1 MFVSLLQKLE
11 ALLPPR
17 PKVEIPT
24 GDHVDE
30 VSMVEYEST
39 KGSSKSAATGG
50 ASSFFRDAF
59 GAGADD
65 DDDDDGVPGGQ
76 RVECNTH

>member
-1 MFVSLLQKLE
+1 ME
-11 ALLPPR
+11 AILPPR
-17 PKVEIPT
+17 PKVEIPQ

-39 KGSSKSAATGG
+39 KGGSKAQASGG
-50 ASSFFRDAF
+50 PGGFFREAF

-65 DDDDDGVPGGQ
+65 DDEDDEGVPGGQ